1 MKHLDHRF
9 NITVFDGIS
18 NSRTFRLFVFVK
30 NLVADLA
37 PFNVQST
44 RRFRRENVWTSEL
57 TIYYSYLLKKKKK
70 DCPYFL
76 EVDGLLEHN
85 VHN

>member
-44 RRFRRENVWTSEL
+44 RRFRRENV
-57 TIYYSYLLKKKKK
+57 
-70 DCPYFL
+70 
-76 EVDGLLEHN
+76 
-85 VHN
+85 